1 VSQSRVAII
10 VVVRAVFKCPIICLD
25 SLRTNAEKTTTK
37 YGMCLVGE
45 RIAATERV
53 LESSAALKAAAQG
66 VSDAQGELDEAEVV
80 ENTCALSHWIC
91 TNF

>member
-1 VSQSRVAII
+1 M
-10 VVVRAVFKCPIICLD
+10 
-25 SLRTNAEKTTTK
+25 
-37 YGMCLVGE
+37 YLVGE

-80 ENTCALSHWIC
+80 ENACALSHCIS